1 MKRTP
6 PKRRRRH
13 CGRDGQATAATARHA
28 DHRAPRPTDRTE
40 RASRTCVVAV
50 SRSWPSN
57 KTRSVRG
64 AKKMRAARVRGRPID
79 FLEGLLRTHRAP
91 EADDARTIAIGRYRS
106 HYAIK

>member
-1 MKRTP
+1 MVCTP
-6 PKRRRRH
+6 PNWCRRR

-28 DHRAPRPTDRTE
+28 DPRAPRPTDRTE
-40 RASRTCVVAV
+40 RASRTCAAADT
-50 SRSWPSN
+50 RSWPSN

-64 AKKMRAARVRGRPID
+64 AKKIRAARVRGRPID
-79 FLEGLLRTHRAP
+79 FLEDLMRTHRAP